1 MLRLIVMAAAL
12 SVRAIAG
19 SDPPTLDDVVQ
30 HLYDFDFPSTFE
42 LLDRYITAH
51 PRDPL
56 PYAFR
61 SSAYLFSELD
71 RLGILESEF
80 LIDDNRIVEK
90 KNTQTPDAN
99 IRTRFLQALQDTGT
113 RADAALKT
121 NPVDRDALFAL
132 SISQGVAT
140 DYMAFVE
147 KRQISSLSAAR
158 RSNDYAQRLLRVDP
172 HFYDAYMTAGLS
184 EYMIGSL
191 PFFIRWFI
199 HFDNVSGSKERG
211 KQNLELVSREG
222 HYFRAFAKILLG
234 IICLRE
240 KRPREAQKLLVDLT
254 HQYPSNPLFQ
264 KELTKLNNKLGAT
277 AAN

>member
-1 MLRLIVMAAAL
+1 MVRLLLLAAVLCLPA
-12 SVRAIAG
+12 SA
-19 SDPPTLDDVVQ
+19 STDPPTLDDAVQ
-30 HLYDFDFPSTFE
+30 HMYDFDFPSTYAI
-42 LLDRYITAH
+42 LDRYIATH
-51 PRDPL
+51 PNDPL

-71 RLGILESEF
+71 RLGVLESEF
-80 LIDDNRIVEK
+80 LIDDNRIIEK
-90 KNTQTPDAN
+90 KTPAVPDPN
-99 IRTRFLQALQDTGT
+99 IRTLFLKSLDDTGN
-113 RADAALKT
+113 RADVALRA
-121 NPVDRDALFAL
+121 NPADRDALFAM

-158 RSNDYAQRLLRVDP
+158 RSNDYAQRLLKVDP
-172 HFYDAYMTAGLS
+172 KFYDAYMTAGLS

-199 HFDNVSGSKERG
+199 HFDNVSGNKERG

-234 IICLRE
+234 IISLRE
-240 KRPREAQKLLVDLT
+240 KKPKDAQKLLVDLA
-254 HQYPSNPLFQ
+254 HQYPTNPLFQ
-264 KELTKLNNKLGAT
+264 KELAKLNSKLGVS
-277 AAN
+277 AN